1 MAPRLRAT
9 ERGASMA
16 EMAVLAPVYVLIV
29 VGLLFVGDMVL
40 AQQQCVVAARYLA
53 WKPNAK
59 VRGTT
64 GSVQQQFFDGLPG
77 RVTKVVDDETK
88 KDLFSASE
96 FRKSLKDAYAV
107 DPEYYAWAGKITKLL
122 NGRNGKKWIW
132 EGKAEV
138 EYTLM
143 PVGAGSGLFKF
154 PDVKL
159 TASHTTLLRGD
170 FIRNKKLSDTKGR
183 PRHRVF
189 TDTWAWTTYMK
200 KNRAWSNSFY
210 PPFVGVIV
218 DFYVPLPVRVR
229 ESE

>member
-1 MAPRLRAT
+1 MLHPIRSR

-16 EMAVLAPVYVLIV
+16 EMAVLAPVYILIV
-29 VGLLFVGDMVL
+29 VGLLYLGDMVM

-59 VRGTT
+59 YK
-64 GSVQQQFFDGLPG
+64 GSNSTVQQQFFSGLPG
-77 RVTKVVDDETK
+77 RVTRVVDEESK
-88 KDLFSASE
+88 KDLYNAGD
-96 FRKSLKDAYAV
+96 FRRSLKDAYAV

-132 EGKAEV
+132 EGSAEV

-143 PVGAGSGLFKF
+143 PIGAGSGLFKF

-159 TASHTTLLRGD
+159 SAAHTTLVRGD
-170 FIRNKKLSDTKGR
+170 FIRNKKLSDSRGR
-183 PRHRVF
+183 PRHRIF
-189 TDTWAWTTYMK
+189 TDTWMWTAYMK
-200 KNRAWSNSFY
+200 KNRAWSKSFY
-210 PPFVGVIV
+210 PPFVGIIL